1 MESVDLRDRLTVV
14 IATRNRA
21 ASLLRTLRQL
31 EALPERAPV
40 VVVDNGSTDDTVE
53 VVRRQ
58 APWVTLVA
66 LPGNWGARARNVG
79 VEIAATP
86 YVAFCDDDSWWA
98 PGALARAAGVLD
110 RHPRLGLLMARILA
124 YEEER
129 LDPTCAEMAASP
141 LPRAAGLPG
150 PSILGFLA
158 CGAVVRRDAFR
169 AAGGFPRH
177 FGVYGEEQLVALN
190 LAMRGWGLA
199 YVDTVVAHHHPARNR
214 DEAAR
219 RARRR
224 AEIRNAL
231 WTTWLRRPA
240 GTVVRHTARLAR
252 PALGDPDGQRALVE
266 AARGLPW
273 VLRERRVI
281 PPHLEE
287 QLRLLDRDRGP
298 R

>member
-1 MESVDLRDRLTVV
+1 MESVDLRERLTVV

-21 ASLLRTLRQL
+21 ASLLRTLRHL
-31 EALPERAPV
+31 EALPERVPI
-40 VVVDNGSTDDTVE
+40 VVVDNGSTDDTVAA
-53 VVRRQ
+53 VRRQ
-58 APWVTLVA
+58 VPGATLVA
-66 LPGNWGARARNVG
+66 LPGNWGAAARNVG
-79 VEIAATP
+79 VEVAATP

-98 PGALARAAGVLD
+98 PGALTRAAGLLD
-110 RHPRLGLLMARILA
+110 LHPRLALLMARILA

-129 LDPTCAEMAASP
+129 LDPACAEMAASP
-141 LPRAAGLPG
+141 LPRAADLPG

-158 CGAVVRRDAFR
+158 CGAVARRDAFR

-240 GTVVRHTARLAR
+240 GTVLRHTARLAR
-252 PALGDPDGQRALVE
+252 LAIADHDGQRALVE
-266 AARGLPW
+266 AGRELPW

-281 PPHLEE
+281 PPHLEG

>member
-1 MESVDLRDRLTVV
+1 
-14 IATRNRA
+14 
-21 ASLLRTLRQL
+21 
-31 EALPERAPV
+31 
-40 VVVDNGSTDDTVE
+40 
-53 VVRRQ
+53 
-58 APWVTLVA
+58 
-66 LPGNWGARARNVG
+66 
-79 VEIAATP
+79 
-86 YVAFCDDDSWWA
+86 VAFCDDDSWWA
-98 PGALARAAGVLD
+98 PGALARAAGLLD
-110 RHPRLGLLMARILA
+110 RHARLGLLMARILA

-141 LPRAAGLPG
+141 LPRAADLPG

-169 AAGGFPRH
+169 TAGGFPRR

-199 YVDTVVAHHHPARNR
+199 YVDSVVAHHHPARNR

-219 RARRR
+219 KARRR

-240 GTVVRHTARLAR
+240 GTVLRNTAWLAR
-252 PALGDPDGQRALVE
+252 PALADRDGQRALVE

-281 PPHLEE
+281 PPHLEA
-287 QLRLLDRDRGP
+287 QLRLLDRGRGP

>member
-1 MESVDLRDRLTVV
+1 MDSVDLRDRLTVV
-14 IATRNRA
+14 IATRDRA
-21 ASLLRTLRQL
+21 TSLLRTLRHL

-40 VVVDNGSTDDTVE
+40 VVVDNGSSDDTVE

-58 APWVTLVA
+58 APRVTLLA
-66 LPGNWGARARNVG
+66 LPGNWGAGARNVG
-79 VEIAATP
+79 VEVAATP
-86 YVAFCDDDSWWA
+86 YVAFCDDDSWWV
-98 PGALARAAGVLD
+98 PGALAWAADLLD
-110 RHPRLGLLMARILA
+110 RHPRLALLMARILV

-129 LDPTCAEMAASP
+129 LDPACAVMAASP
-141 LPRAAGLPG
+141 LPRAADLPG

-169 AAGGFPRH
+169 TAGGFPRR

-199 YVDTVVAHHHPARNR
+199 YVDMVVAHHHPARNR

-224 AEIRNAL
+224 AELRNAL

-240 GTVVRHTARLAR
+240 GTVLRHTARLAR
-252 PALGDPDGQRALVE
+252 PALGDRDGQRALVE

-281 PPHLEE
+281 PPHLEG
-287 QLRLLDRDRGP
+287 QLRLLDRMR
-298 R
+298 

>member
-1 MESVDLRDRLTVV
+1 MERVDLRDRLTVV
-14 IATRNRA
+14 IATRDRA

-58 APWVTLVA
+58 APRATLVA

-79 VEIAATP
+79 AEVASTP

-98 PGALARAAGVLD
+98 PGSLARAAGLMD
-110 RHPRLGLLMARILA
+110 RHPRLGLLMARILVYA
-124 YEEER
+124 EER
-129 LDPTCAEMAASP
+129 LDPACAEMAASP
-141 LPRAAGLPG
+141 LPRAMDLPG

-169 AAGGFPRH
+169 AAGGFPRR

-214 DEAAR
+214 DAAAR

-224 AEIRNAL
+224 AELRNAL

-240 GTVVRHTARLAR
+240 GTVLPHTARLVRLAIADR
-252 PALGDPDGQRALVE
+252 DGRRALAE
-266 AARGLPW
+266 ATCGLPW

-281 PPHLEE
+281 PPHLEA
-287 QLRLLDRDRGP
+287 QLRLLDQDEGP

>member
-1 MESVDLRDRLTVV
+1 MESVDLRERLTVV

-21 ASLLRTLRQL
+21 ASLLRTLRHL

-40 VVVDNGSTDDTVE
+40 VVVDNGSADDTVE

-58 APWVTLVA
+58 APGATLVA

-110 RHPRLGLLMARILA
+110 GHPRLGLLMARILA

-129 LDPTCAEMAASP
+129 LDPACAEMAASP
-141 LPRAAGLPG
+141 LPRAADLPG

-240 GTVVRHTARLAR
+240 WTVLRHTARMAL
-252 PALGDPDGQRALVE
+252 PALGDRDGRRALVE

-281 PPHLEE
+281 APHLEA

>member
-1 MESVDLRDRLTVV
+1 MESVDLRERLTVV

-21 ASLLRTLRQL
+21 ASLLRTLCYL
-31 EALPERAPV
+31 AALPERAPV
-40 VVVDNGSTDDTVE
+40 VVVDNGSGDDTVAA
-53 VVRRQ
+53 VRRR
-58 APWVTLVA
+58 APQVTLVA

-79 VEIAATP
+79 VEVAATP

-98 PGALARAAGVLD
+98 PGALAGAVDVMD
-110 RHPRLGLLMARILA
+110 RHPRLGLLMARILT
-124 YEEER
+124 YDEER

-141 LPRAAGLPG
+141 LPRAADLPG

-169 AAGGFPRH
+169 AAGGFSRP

-199 YVDTVVAHHHPARNR
+199 YVDTVVAHHHPAPNR
-214 DEAAR
+214 DAAAR

-224 AEIRNAL
+224 AELRNAL

-240 GTVVRHTARLAR
+240 GTVLRHTARTVRQAITDR
-252 PALGDPDGQRALVE
+252 DGRRALVE

-281 PPHLEE
+281 PAHLEE